1 VTDIQ
6 MFAADIKMF
15 PDFLRPTLQ
24 CHGAAGGG
32 LYLML
37 APKPLRASR
46 EHLLV
51 FLRVLF
57 PYGRHEAWNVLTHT
71 R

>member
-1 VTDIQ
+1 
-6 MFAADIKMF
+6 
-15 PDFLRPTLQ
+15 
-24 CHGAAGGG
+24 
-32 LYLML
+32 ML

>member
-1 VTDIQ
+1 

-57 PYGRHEAWNVLTHT
+57 P
-71 R
+71 